1 MTPAKDVPKVDVL
14 HAQTATT
21 LSMGIAHLVVLN
33 SRIVVNVLLTPV
45 IRANQVI
52 TKSLEVAF
60 EQNNKLK

>member
-21 LSMGIAHLVVLN
+21 LSMAIAHRVVLN
-33 SRIVVNVLLTPV
+33 SRIVVNVLLILV